1 MNAAMKDPAGT
12 AIPLAL
18 IVAVAENGVIGREG
32 ALPWHLS
39 SDLKRFRALTWGK
52 PLIMGRR
59 TFESIGKPLP
69 GRISVVLS
77 ADPAF
82 VVPEGVLKVP
92 GLDAAIAAAAAAAR
106 DLGADE
112 AMVIGG
118 HRVFADT
125 LPRAR
130 VLHLTEVGMSPEG
143 DVRFPDFDRSR
154 WRETGREGPLQGPRD
169 DAPFTYVTLERA

>member
-1 MNAAMKDPAGT
+1 MTSSTGPT
-12 AIPLAL
+12 LPLAL
-18 IVAVAENGVIGREG
+18 VVAVAENGVIGREG

-52 PLIMGRR
+52 PILMGRR

-69 GRISVVLS
+69 GRISIVLS
-77 ADPAF
+77 TDPDF
-82 VVPEGVLKVP
+82 VVPEGVVKVP
-92 GLDAAIAAAAAAAR
+92 DLAAARDAAAAAAR
-106 DLGADE
+106 ALGADE

-125 LPRAR
+125 LPLAR
-130 VLHLTEVGMSPEG
+130 VLHLTEVHLSPAG
-143 DVRFPDFDRSR
+143 DVLFPAFDRSQ
-154 WRETGREGPLQGPRD
+154 WRETHREGPLQGPRD

>member
-1 MNAAMKDPAGT
+1 MSASL
-12 AIPLAL
+12 PLSL
-18 IVAVAENGVIGREG
+18 VVAVGRNGVIGREG

-82 VVPEGVLKVP
+82 TVPEGVIKATDLP
-92 GLDAAIAAAAAAAR
+92 SALEAATAAAAS
-106 DLGADE
+106 LGADE

-118 HRVFADT
+118 YRVFADT
-125 LPRAR
+125 LPLAR
-130 VLHLTEVGMSPEG
+130 TLELTEVDLSPAG
-143 DVRFPDFDRSR
+143 DVRFPPFDRSL
-154 WRETGREGPLQGPRD
+154 WREIRREGPLQGPRD

>member
-1 MNAAMKDPAGT
+1 MSG
-12 AIPLAL
+12 IPLSL
-18 IVAVAENGVIGREG
+18 IVAVAENGVIGRDG

-69 GRISVVLS
+69 GRVSVVLS

-82 VVPEGVLKVP
+82 TVPEGVIKVP
-92 GLDAAIAAAAAAAR
+92 DLAAACAAAAAAAR
-106 DLGADE
+106 GLGADE

-118 HRVFADT
+118 RRVFADT
-125 LPRAR
+125 LPLAR
-130 VLHLTEVGMSPEG
+130 LLHLTEVALRPDG
-143 DVRFPDFDRSR
+143 DVSFPPFDRAQ
-154 WRETGREGPLQGPRD
+154 WRERDREGPLQGPKD

>member
-1 MNAAMKDPAGT
+1 MST
-12 AIPLAL
+12 SLPLAL
-18 IVAVAENGVIGREG
+18 VVAVAKNGVIGCEG

-77 ADPAF
+77 TDPDF
-82 VVPEGVLKVP
+82 VVPEGVIKVP
-92 GLDAAIAAAAAAAR
+92 DLSSALSAAAKAAR
-106 DLGADE
+106 TLGADE

-118 HRVFADT
+118 RRVFEDT
-125 LPRAR
+125 LPLAR
-130 VLHLTEVGMSPEG
+130 TLHWTEVEMSPAG
-143 DVRFPDFDRSR
+143 DVSFPDFDRTQ
-154 WRETGREGPLQGPRD
+154 WRETDREGPLQGPRD
-169 DAPFTYVTLERA
+169 DAPFTYVTLQRI